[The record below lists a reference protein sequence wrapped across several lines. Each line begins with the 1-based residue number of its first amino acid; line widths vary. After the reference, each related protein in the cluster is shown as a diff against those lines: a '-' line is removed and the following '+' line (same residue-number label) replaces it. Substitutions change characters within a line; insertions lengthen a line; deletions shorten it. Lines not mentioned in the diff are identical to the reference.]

1 MGRHQRAEAS
11 GLISF
16 VICAII
22 GGFGMYW
29 YMQAASAFW
38 QISQRRFMVCAGIVA
53 ACGVAS
59 FIAGYLRRRSYN
71 TFRGIWMFHLRRI
84 FEVLALSIVY
94 ASTLFLTSYMLFNV
108 MNGAMGKTVFST
120 YIPAICAAFA
130 GVSGY
135 LTFVQAELM
144 DAKTLASLLPFFIIS
159 GVCTA
164 SFTTNDPYWFNN
176 NFSQLGD
183 RTTFAARMFNST
195 LILGGICIII
205 ISYFAVS
212 ELIAT
217 YRVRGPHGTVH
228 MRNPHFSYH
237 VPKFRAR
244 IIALSIL
251 LVLCGVCFIG
261 IGCFRYTPHPILHNV
276 FARGMPCVM
285 FVMLIGLPWLA
296 PQLSRSFFVIS
307 DLALVVCAVEGVMWL
322 KGHNTLTNV
331 EALATML
338 FLGWFIVFS
347 RQIASIEADRI
358 QQQLLLRQTVSLDE
372 LDANEV
378 LDDAA
383 ETEFQTVLDE
393 DPGIVGNDSK
403 GVPAQRS

>member
-164 SFTTNDPYWFNN
+164 SFTTNDPYWF
-176 NFSQLGD
+176 
-183 RTTFAARMFNST
+183 
-195 LILGGICIII
+195 C
-205 ISYFAVS
+205 
-212 ELIAT
+212 
-217 YRVRGPHGTVH
+217 
-228 MRNPHFSYH
+228 
-237 VPKFRAR
+237 
-244 IIALSIL
+244 L
-251 LVLCGVCFIG
+251 L
-261 IGCFRYTPHPILHNV
+261 YT
-276 FARGMPCVM
+276 
-285 FVMLIGLPWLA
+285 
-296 PQLSRSFFVIS
+296 S
-307 DLALVVCAVEGVMWL
+307 
-322 KGHNTLTNV
+322 
-331 EALATML
+331 
-338 FLGWFIVFS
+338 
-347 RQIASIEADRI
+347 
-358 QQQLLLRQTVSLDE
+358 
-372 LDANEV
+372 
-378 LDDAA
+378 DAA
-383 ETEFQTVLDE
+383 D
-393 DPGIVGNDSK
+393 D
-403 GVPAQRS
+403 

>member
-217 YRVRGPHGTVH
+217 Y
-228 MRNPHFSYH
+228 
-237 VPKFRAR
+237 
-244 IIALSIL
+244 
-251 LVLCGVCFIG
+251 
-261 IGCFRYTPHPILHNV
+261 
-276 FARGMPCVM
+276 
-285 FVMLIGLPWLA
+285 
-296 PQLSRSFFVIS
+296 
-307 DLALVVCAVEGVMWL
+307 
-322 KGHNTLTNV
+322 
-331 EALATML
+331 
-338 FLGWFIVFS
+338 
-347 RQIASIEADRI
+347 
-358 QQQLLLRQTVSLDE
+358 
-372 LDANEV
+372 
-378 LDDAA
+378 
-383 ETEFQTVLDE
+383 
-393 DPGIVGNDSK
+393 
-403 GVPAQRS
+403 

>member
-38 QISQRRFMVCAGIVA
+38 QISQRRFMACAGIVA

-84 FEVLALSIVY
+84 FEVLALSVVY

-228 MRNPHFSYH
+228 MRDPHFSYH

-331 EALATML
+331 EALAAML

-372 LDANEV
+372 LDGNEAS
-378 LDDAA
+378 DDAA

-393 DPGIVGNDSK
+393 DPSIVGSNPKD
-403 GVPAQRS
+403 VPAQRS